1 MRNKILCTLLAL
13 VLILSYSATVIAN
26 SEIINKGNLK
36 GKELDTTSTDMFI
49 AAMEQD
55 NTNTQNNQSSNT
67 EKNQAT
73 DNTIDNL
80 NQQKRK

>member
-55 NTNTQNNQSSNT
+55 NTTLRIIKVLIQ
-67 EKNQAT
+67 
-73 DNTIDNL
+73 
-80 NQQKRK
+80 RKIKLQIIL

>member
-36 GKELDTTSTDMFI
+36 GKELDTTSTVFI

-55 NTNTQNNQSSNT
+55 NTGFLLRIIKVLIQS
-67 EKNQAT
+67 KIKLQ
-73 DNTIDNL
+73 IIL
-80 NQQKRK
+80 